1 MFEMTSIAGIYS
13 PVTKFLFIGL
23 LASLHWQCNRMVPI
37 DDIERAPEVTEADQ
51 AYADVYRSLDGHWKG
66 QFFVFEAKELGERDD
81 AVLYNLKREMIQQ
94 DRLSIVNTLVVDQF
108 YESESPFFQKVK
120 IMDFYDD
127 KGETE
132 VSLGVNKV
140 QEGKMWCVVRK
151 PNETVIH
158 EGSKEGE
165 NTIIWQRTEQN
176 PQRVEYFKETVRAT
190 TYEIIGWGYYE
201 GDDLNKMP
209 KTWFYAQYQRAPND
223 Q

>member
-1 MFEMTSIAGIYS
+1 
-13 PVTKFLFIGL
+13 
-23 LASLHWQCNRMVPI
+23 MVPI
-37 DDIERAPEVTEADQ
+37 DDIDRAPAVVEADQ
-51 AYADVYRSLDGHWKG
+51 AYADVYKSLDGHWKG
-66 QFFVFEAKELGERDD
+66 QFFVFEAKEIGERDD
-81 AVLYNLKREMIQQ
+81 AILYNLTREMIQQ

-120 IMDFYDD
+120 IMDFYND

-140 QEGKMWCVVRK
+140 QDGKMWCVVRK
-151 PNETVIH
+151 PSETVIH
-158 EGSKEGE
+158 EGSTEGE

-176 PQRVEYFKETVRAT
+176 PQRVEYFKETVLAS

-201 GDDLNKMP
+201 GDDVTKMP
-209 KTWFYAQYQRAPND
+209 KTWFYAQYQRAPDD